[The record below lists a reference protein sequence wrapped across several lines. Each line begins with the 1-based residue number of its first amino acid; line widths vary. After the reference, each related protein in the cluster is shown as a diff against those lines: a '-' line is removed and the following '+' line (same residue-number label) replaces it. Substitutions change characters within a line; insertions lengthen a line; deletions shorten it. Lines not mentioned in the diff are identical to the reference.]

1 MRVVE
6 LTQEHYNKGPP
17 NYEGS
22 VHVRMADIK
31 HYKNSKRKQFG
42 KMNLG
47 LLFLWPVREHYTGLS
62 SQEILSG
69 ITLSVTV

>member
-31 HYKNSKRKQFG
+31 HYENSKRIQSG

-47 LLFLWPVREHYTGLS
+47 LLFL
-62 SQEILSG
+62 
-69 ITLSVTV
+69 